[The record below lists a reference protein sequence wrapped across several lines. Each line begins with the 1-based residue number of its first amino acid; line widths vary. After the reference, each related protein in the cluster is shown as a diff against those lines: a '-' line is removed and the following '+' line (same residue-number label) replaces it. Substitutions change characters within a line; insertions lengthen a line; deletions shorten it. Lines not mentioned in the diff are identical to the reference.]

1 VIYNLLSM
9 RSLAP
14 PLIALVGLPNI
25 GVGDQIILAAGRNE
39 NSQLAPA
46 RQNPDEKPHGR
57 LTTFFLVICYSS

>member
-39 NSQLAPA
+39 NSQLAPGKTRMRSRTA
-46 RQNPDEKPHGR
+46 A
-57 LTTFFLVICYSS
+57 